1 MTAISGQNLIICILR
16 GNHDPGPRV
25 TQPDPFL
32 GRLGFR
38 FWKQAKAFCSWSKMD
53 QILLATGFAFRNKN
67 ICALSL
73 FVRCMRWE
81 WLKYEVGSHYRS
93 NRLGSNIEFR
103 MHRQFEPKFAAI
115 ALNNKDCPPSNV
127 GATKKGDASF
137 GRCIGKVKLILLNKF
152 PSSIFCSFCAHI
164 LTNKSREDVS
174 PATRGEK

>member
-53 QILLATGFAFRNKN
+53 QILLAKGFAFRNKN

-81 WLKYEVGSHYRS
+81 WLKFEVGSHYRS
-93 NRLGSNIEFR
+93 SRPGSNIEFR

-115 ALNNKDCPPSNV
+115 ALNNKNCPPIQRLGN
-127 GATKKGDASF
+127 KKRQDASF
-137 GRCIGKVKLILLNKF
+137 GRCIGKVQLILLNKS
-152 PSSIFCSFCAHI
+152 PSSILQFQAINFKKI
-164 LTNKSREDVS
+164 F
-174 PATRGEK
+174 